1 MYREK
6 KVSIPSAESHEKCLV
21 NAYRLGIPGKLGGWS
36 MPGSCGKE
44 LPGGFP
50 EPPGAGVGVDVD
62 VEKVVVVVSLLIPL
76 PLPEEVPMVAV
87 PLPAPDPIP
96 LPPPKDVPEVPA
108 PVSLPDKG
116 GIVVPVPLLPEAPPP
131 PPPPS
136 PDVILLKVEP
146 NLVRSEPVSQPEK
159 EPTACFPHVSMIPLR
174 LRPLSRTCVNPLPA
188 MLANV
193 PARLVNRLLC
203 AMGAAA
209 MARTSIPR
217 DFRVVSMA
225 ATSIPRASS
234 AVLRAV
240 MRAASA
246 ASAAS
251 ALGTGAARMVAGRTK
266 TAKTFVN
273 RIVALVRRCGWVSMI
288 FRG

>member
-1 MYREK
+1 
-6 KVSIPSAESHEKCLV
+6 
-21 NAYRLGIPGKLGGWS
+21 

-50 EPPGAGVGVDVD
+50 EPPGAGVGVDVN

-76 PLPEEVPMVAV
+76 PPPEEVLVVAV
-87 PLPAPDPIP
+87 P
-96 LPPPKDVPEVPA
+96 LPPPKDVPDVPT

-116 GIVVPVPLLPEAPPP
+116 GTVVPVPLLPEAPPP
-131 PPPPS
+131 PSPS
-136 PDVILLKVEP
+136 PVVMLLKVEP
-146 NLVRSEPVSQPEK
+146 NLVRSEPVSHPET
-159 EPTACFPHVSMIPLR
+159 ELTACFPHVSMIPLR
-174 LRPLSRTCVNPLPA
+174 LRPLSSTCVNTQPA

-203 AMGAAA
+203 AMGSAA

-246 ASAAS
+246 ASA
-251 ALGTGAARMVAGRTK
+251 LGTGAARIVAGRTK
-266 TAKTFVN
+266 TAKTFVK
-273 RIVALVRRCGWVSMI
+273 RIVALVRRSVG
-288 FRG
+288 GYL